1 MVISLGQIVIQIDL
15 ALISKIMVL
24 ILALLYAVFA
34 VRTWVQVRRL
44 ESWLALV
51 QGYGFSLWAML
62 HLMLALV
69 GLVLVFFVL

>member
-1 MVISLGQIVIQIDL
+1 MVISLGQIAIQIDL

-44 ESWLALV
+44 ETWLALV
-51 QGYGFSLWAML
+51 QGYGFSWWAL
-62 HLMLALV
+62 GHVVLALI
-69 GLVLVFFVL
+69 GLGLVFFML